1 MHLPSFNDL
10 VFVLSLGT
18 VIVSA
23 SPIVGRREAQL
34 LGYMHPRESDGPKF
48 QELKRIVSSTSSPVT
63 STISENPPQYFTP
76 NRWEVSFH
84 FLLSPNHLRLD
95 IHFTVFWWI
104 KGLQLWSVTVLVMLI
119 KRWTDQ
125 MLTGML

>member
-84 FLLSPNHLRLD
+84 FLLSPSHLRLD
-95 IHFTVFWWI
+95 IHFTV
-104 KGLQLWSVTVLVMLI
+104 
-119 KRWTDQ
+119 
-125 MLTGML
+125 

>member
-63 STISENPPQYFTP
+63 STIIS
-76 NRWEVSFH
+76 
-84 FLLSPNHLRLD
+84 HL
-95 IHFTVFWWI
+95 
-104 KGLQLWSVTVLVMLI
+104 MLI